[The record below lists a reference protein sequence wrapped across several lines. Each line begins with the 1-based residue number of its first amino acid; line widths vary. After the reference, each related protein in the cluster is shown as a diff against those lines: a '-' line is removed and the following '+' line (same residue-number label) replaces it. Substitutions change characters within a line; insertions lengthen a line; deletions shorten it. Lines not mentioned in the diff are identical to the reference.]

1 MLVRAV
7 PQRLTKEMI
16 MADDTNGGMLRN
28 VWGAITRNIWGFML
42 GVVLT
47 VLVQVAM
54 RHWGG

>member
-1 MLVRAV
+1 
-7 PQRLTKEMI
+7 